1 MGKNL
6 LRINM
11 KLIKDNI
18 KKILCIKPRGI
29 GDVVLSTIV
38 IENLRQHF
46 PSAAIDYLTEPFIK
60 SALQYNPDIS
70 KVITMGKSEFPLKV
84 ALRLKKEKYDLILDL
99 WSNPRSAQITFMSG
113 VKYRVGFAYRG
124 RKYAYNILATSGRGR
139 EHAAEHNLELL
150 KAINV
155 PVISKNIQYFVSE
168 EDDKFG
174 REFIEN
180 NFSKGKKVV
189 GIIPAGGWQ
198 SKRCDAIKWVEICKA
213 ISGKYRT
220 KFLILWGPG
229 DEEDSEFISNSIPDL
244 IVLAPK
250 TSLPQ
255 MSGLIKNCSLVLAN
269 DSGPMHI
276 AAALKVPTLGLF
288 GPTSPHGHRP
298 YSPNSDYIHKE
309 DLFCL
314 MCNKLECPY
323 NHECMLQLSVE
334 DILEKIKIIA
344 GNVLR

>member
-1 MGKNL
+1 ME
-6 LRINM
+6 
-11 KLIKDNI
+11 LIKEKI

-38 IENLRQHF
+38 INNLKQHF
-46 PSAAIDYLTEPFIK
+46 PSATIDYLTEPFIK
-60 SALQYNPDIS
+60 PALQYNPNIN
-70 KVITMGKSEFPLKV
+70 KVVTMGKSEFPLKV
-84 ALRLKKEKYDLILDL
+84 AFRIKKEKYDLILDL
-99 WSNPRSAQITFMSG
+99 WSNPRSAQITFLSG

-155 PVISKNIQYFVSE
+155 PVISKCIQYFVSL

-174 REFIEN
+174 KEYFAN

-189 GIIPAGGWQ
+189 GIIPAGGWE
-198 SKRCDAIKWVEICKA
+198 SKRCDAVKWVEICKA
-213 ISGKYRT
+213 ISDKYRA

-229 DEEDSEFISNSIPDL
+229 DEKDADFIRNSIPDL
-244 IVLAPK
+244 TVHAPE
-250 TSLPQ
+250 TTLSQ
-255 MSGLIKNCSLVLAN
+255 MSGLIKHCSLVLAN

-276 AAALKVPTLGLF
+276 SAALGVPTLGIF
-288 GPTSPHGHRP
+288 GPTSPYGHRP

-314 MCNKLECPY
+314 MCNKLVCPY
-323 NHECMLQLSVE
+323 KHECMLQLSVE
-334 DILEKIKIIA
+334 DILEKVKKIA
-344 GNVLR
+344 GNVLK

>member
-1 MGKNL
+1 
-6 LRINM
+6 M
-11 KLIKDNI
+11 KLIKDKIN
-18 KKILCIKPRGI
+18 KILCIKPRGI

-38 IENLRQHF
+38 IENLKQHF

-60 SALQYNPDIS
+60 PALQYNPNIN
-70 KVITMGKSEFPLKV
+70 KVIAMGRSEFSLKV
-84 ALRLKKEKYDLILDL
+84 AFKIKKEKYDLILDL
-99 WSNPRSAQITFMSG
+99 WSNPRSAQITFLSG
-113 VKYRVGFAYRG
+113 VKYRVGYAYWG

-155 PVISKNIQYFVSE
+155 PVISKSIQYFVSE
-168 EDDKFG
+168 EDNKFG
-174 REFIEN
+174 KEFIEN
-180 NFSKGKKVV
+180 NFSKGRKVV

-213 ISGKYRT
+213 ISDKYRA

-229 DEEDSEFISNSIPDL
+229 DEKDSEFIRDSIPDL
-244 IVLAPK
+244 AVLAPE
-250 TSLPQ
+250 TTLPQ
-255 MSGLIKNCSLVLAN
+255 MSGLIKNCSLALAN

-276 AAALKVPTLGLF
+276 SAALGVPTLGLF

-298 YSPNSDYIHKE
+298 YSPNSDYIQKE
-309 DLFCL
+309 DLFCI

-323 NHECMLQLSVE
+323 KHECMLQLSVE
-334 DILEKIKIIA
+334 NILEKIKKIA
-344 GNVLR
+344 GNVLK